1 MLSRVADS
9 IFWMARYMERTNG
22 MLRMLRT
29 NYVASQSE
37 ETAFSWKSVLT
48 TYGNKD
54 EQELEAMEFAPQ
66 QVIEY
71 LLFDKEHL
79 GSVINIIT
87 LARENARS
95 VQDHITK
102 EVWQCL
108 NEYYLLIKEPQLE
121 RNIRLGDPISVLDT
135 LIRHGMLYHG
145 TVDITMSREDGFNF
159 LNIGKF
165 LERALLSAD
174 MVHMKLEEIK
184 TGTDLQFEAPQ
195 WRYLLFSLSG
205 YELYL
210 KTNRGSLQPVKA
222 IQQIL
227 YNPVFSHSV
236 LYCLKQLNR
245 YFERLESES
254 IPEVYS
260 QLEFLI
266 GRTMNNVKYSNIQSI
281 EGPAVKVL
289 LAQIRTE
296 LFEISGSFNKYYFGV
311 S

>member
-37 ETAFSWKSVLT
+37 QTGFSWRSVLQ
-48 TYGNKD
+48 TYGD
-54 EQELEAMEFAPQ
+54 LEPEQLDTIHFSAKKVMAH
-66 QVIEY
+66 
-71 LLFDKEHL
+71 LLHDREHI
-79 GSVINIIT
+79 GSVLNMIT

-108 NEYYLLIKEPQLE
+108 NEYYHLARDPHIESNIKS
-121 RNIRLGDPISVLDT
+121 GDPLTALDA

-145 TVDITMSREDGFNF
+145 TVDITMARGEGFNY
-159 LNIGKF
+159 LNIGKY
-165 LERALLSAD
+165 LERAILSAD
-174 MVHMKLEEIK
+174 MVNIKLNEMNY
-184 TGTDLQFEAPQ
+184 DLHQPAEAPQ
-195 WRYLLFSLSG
+195 WRYLLYSLSG

-210 KTNRGSLQPVKA
+210 KTYRGALQPDTVLK
-222 IQQIL
+222 QVM
-227 YNPVFSHSV
+227 YNTAFPHSV

-245 YFERLESES
+245 YFERLKSES
-254 IPEVYS
+254 LPESYNR
-260 QLEFLI
+260 LEFLI
-266 GRTMNNVKYSNIQSI
+266 GRGMNNVKYSNLQNKDGESL
-281 EGPAVKVL
+281 KNFL
-289 LAQIRTE
+289 SQTRNE
-296 LFEISGSFNKYYFGV
+296 LFEISGSFSQYYFGN